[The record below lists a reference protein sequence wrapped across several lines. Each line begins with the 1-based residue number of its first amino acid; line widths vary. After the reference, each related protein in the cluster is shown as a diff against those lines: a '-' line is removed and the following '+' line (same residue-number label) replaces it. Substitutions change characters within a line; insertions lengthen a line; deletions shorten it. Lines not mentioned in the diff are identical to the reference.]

1 MDRQTLLARID
12 HEYEHALDTGEPP
25 TTLAL
30 GDRYLAMLGLG
41 PDGGTLPLPTR
52 RVSLLV
58 IRHPGAS
65 DWFQLG

>member
-1 MDRQTLLARID
+1 MDRQTLLTRIG

-41 PDGGTLPLPTR
+41 PDGGRLSLPER
-52 RVSLLV
+52 GVSLLV
-58 IRHPGAS
+58 VRRPDAS

>member
-1 MDRQTLLARID
+1 MDRDTLVARVD

-30 GDRYLAMLGLG
+30 GDRYLAILGLG
-41 PDGGTLPLPTR
+41 PGGGTLSVPR
-52 RVSLLV
+52 FGVSLLIV
-58 IRHPGAS
+58 RHADSS